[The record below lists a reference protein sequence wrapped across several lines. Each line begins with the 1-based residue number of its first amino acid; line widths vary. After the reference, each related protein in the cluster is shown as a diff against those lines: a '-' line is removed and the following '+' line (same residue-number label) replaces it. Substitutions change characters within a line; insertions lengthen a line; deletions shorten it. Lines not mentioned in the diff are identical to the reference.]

1 VHIPIRRKGGEIQAH
16 FTRAFLPAVFLAASL
31 QASPPS
37 PGSSPLAEQ
46 PSATA
51 ATHWSS
57 PAGAPSPP
65 QGRIT
70 AYTLPPDL
78 YRKAR
83 NRGRIGFASRMIGFF
98 YGLVVLWVVLGRK
111 LSATYRDWAESFSRK
126 RFLQAFIFTPLV
138 VLTIGVLHLPVDTF
152 EESVSKL
159 YKISVEPWSS
169 WAADWAK
176 AQLLAVIIGSLLVW
190 ILYAVIRKSPRR
202 WWLYFWIIS
211 LPLLLFGMFISP
223 YVIDPLF
230 NKYEP
235 LYTKAQQLVPEL
247 QRVARRAGQEIPP
260 ERMFWMEASD
270 KTIVTNASVN
280 GFGASKRI
288 IIWDTT
294 LAQETTDEVLTD
306 FGHELGHYVLG
317 HLGKGFLFFGGIIL
331 VLLYLGYRSIGWLL
345 VRSGAAW
352 GIRGLDDWASL
363 PALLLL
369 ITLFSFAARVAGNA
383 FSRHQENQADVYGL
397 EVTHGIVPDAGQAAA
412 RSFQIYGQAVLVDP
426 DPHPINVFL
435 FFDHPTVADR
445 IHLFVTYDPWSKGE
459 SPQFVK

>member
-1 VHIPIRRKGGEIQAH
+1 
-16 FTRAFLPAVFLAASL
+16 
-31 QASPPS
+31 
-37 PGSSPLAEQ
+37 
-46 PSATA
+46 
-51 ATHWSS
+51 
-57 PAGAPSPP
+57 
-65 QGRIT
+65 
-70 AYTLPPDL
+70 
-78 YRKAR
+78 
-83 NRGRIGFASRMIGFF
+83 MIGFF

-383 FSRHQENQADVYGL
+383 FSRYQENQADVYGL